1 VKADLAFVFHWTIE
15 AIDSLL
21 ADELAL
27 YHQLA
32 LERLRSTWPISK

>member
-15 AIDSLL
+15 AIDALA
-21 ADELAL
+21 ADELSL

-32 LERLRSTWPISK
+32 LERLKATWPISK